1 MAHLQNLQLPALSQI
16 KAEQCRR
23 SFYFFVQEFWDVII
37 REKPVWNWHI
47 KYLCDELQ
55 EAAIRIKNRQP
66 ALYDMLLINIP
77 PNSSKST
84 IVSQMFPVWCWVI
97 DDTMRI
103 LTGAYADT
111 LATRDSVTSRDII
124 RSDKFRAYFPN
135 IKIKSD
141 GDNKTEY
148 STQNTGFRYATSTGG
163 TIVGRHG
170 HLIIIDDPMNPK
182 ESPSSVKVEAANQW
196 VDYVTTTRKID
207 NEVTVS
213 ILVMQRLH
221 EKDPAGNILKN
232 TTRRTKHIC
241 LPATESDKVCPQEL
255 RSKYVDGLLDPVR
268 LSHKELALKKSVLGS
283 YSYSGQYD
291 QNPAPSEGGIIKKA
305 WFMRYDL
312 NELISKARQ
321 EKQDLVWNFTV
332 DGAYT
337 ANPNNDQSAVL
348 AYCYFQNNLYIRNV
362 IGVWEE
368 MPDFIRTLYRFV
380 NNNGYNRASSIYIE
394 PKATG
399 LSVEQTVRRE
409 TDLNVIIDK
418 APNQDKETR
427 VRAITPVLE
436 ARRVYVTDEPWAE
449 SFIEQCGMFPNGAL
463 KDKVDCLVM
472 AINRSA
478 NSSNNIASISFN

>member
-1 MAHLQNLQLPALSQI
+1 MAHLQNLKLPELSAI
-16 KAEQCRR
+16 KAERCRR
-23 SFYFFVQEFWDVII
+23 SFYYFVQEFWDVII
-37 REKPVWNWHI
+37 RETPVWNWHI
-47 KYLCDELQ
+47 EYLCNELQ
-55 EAAIRIKNRQP
+55 AVAERIKRREP
-66 ALYDMLLINIP
+66 SEYDLVINIP

-84 IVSQMFPVWCWVI
+84 IVSQMLPVWCWVI
-97 DDTMRI
+97 DDTMRL

-124 RSDKFRAYFPN
+124 RSDKFRAYFPH

-182 ESPSSVKVEAANQW
+182 ESPSSVKVESANAW

-207 NEVTVS
+207 NKITAC

-221 EKDPAGNILKN
+221 EKDPAGHMLKN
-232 TTRRTKHIC
+232 KARTIKHIC
-241 LPATESDKVCPQEL
+241 LPATVSNQVNPPEL
-255 RSKYVDGLLDPVR
+255 AEKYVDGLLDAVR
-268 LSHKELALKKSVLGS
+268 LSHKELAVKKSVLGS

-291 QNPAPSEGGIIKKA
+291 QNPAPAEGGIIKKA
-305 WFMRYDL
+305 WFMRYEL
-312 NELISKARQ
+312 EELISKAKATSQ
-321 EKQDLVWNFTV
+321 QLIWNFTV

-337 ANPNNDQSAVL
+337 ANPNNDQSAIL
-348 AYCYFQNNLYIRNV
+348 AYTFFENNLYVRNCV
-362 IGVWEE
+362 GVWEE
-368 MPDFIRTLYRFV
+368 MPDFIKTLYTFV
-380 NNNGYNRASSIYIE
+380 NKNGYTSSSSVFVE

-399 LSVEQTVRRE
+399 LSVVQTLRRE
-409 TDLNVIIDK
+409 TILNMIIDK
-418 APNQDKETR
+418 APNQDKEIR

-436 ARRVYVTDEPWAE
+436 ARRVYVTNEPWAD
-449 SFIEQCGMFPNGAL
+449 SLIEQCGMFPNAAL

-478 NSSNNIASISFN
+478 NSNTGTIDVSFN